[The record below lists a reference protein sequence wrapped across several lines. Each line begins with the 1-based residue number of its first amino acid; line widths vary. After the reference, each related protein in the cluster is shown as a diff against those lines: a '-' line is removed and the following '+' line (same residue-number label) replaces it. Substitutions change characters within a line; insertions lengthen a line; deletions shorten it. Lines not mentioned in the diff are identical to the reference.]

1 MFEDSLLNHR
11 VPFQKRLK
19 RGGDILVSAL
29 LLCLT
34 LPLIAFAALLVFLQD
49 GQHVFYSQIRTGIL
63 GRPYRIWKLRTMSV
77 DAEAKGIRWSGK
89 SDSRVTPI
97 GEFLRRTRIDEL
109 PQLWCVLIGE
119 MSLIGP
125 RPERPEIDNLY
136 TIPFYNFNIP

>member
-1 MFEDSLLNHR
+1 M
-11 VPFQKRLK
+11 
-19 RGGDILVSAL
+19 
-29 LLCLT
+29 
-34 LPLIAFAALLVFLQD
+34 
-49 GQHVFYSQIRTGIL
+49 

-125 RPERPEIDNLY
+125 RQTTRD
-136 TIPFYNFNIP
+136 